1 VIVPLLWDKPPL
13 TANQI
18 RKMHHMAEAS
28 TKAVMLTQAIWSISQ
43 LDLTRRTY
51 DRAVV
56 VLHWRM
62 GDKRRRDGDGAAPT
76 LKVCLDALV
85 QEGIVPD
92 DSWQYV
98 VHSGITTHAPVPGKP
113 GAMWLSIS
121 SPDEEM
127 P

>member
-1 VIVPLLWDKPPL
+1 MIVPLLWTAPPL
-13 TANQI
+13 TANQQ
-18 RKMHHMAEAS
+18 RRMHHMAEAS
-28 TKAVMLTQAIWSISQ
+28 TKAVMLTQARDCI
-43 LDLTRRTY
+43 RAVGVEKF

-62 GDKRRRDGDGAAPT
+62 ATRRRADGDGASPT
-76 LKVCLDALV
+76 LKVALDALV
-85 QEGIVPD
+85 KEGVLED

-98 VHSGITTHAPVPGKP
+98 VHSGITTHAPIPGKP